1 MTPIR
6 KKDDFAGQILHVV
19 PRPLLD
25 DLSQHFLLQQ
35 LIVTDIG
42 WYPQAG
48 YHYRERLTGAPE
60 HILILCVAGSGW
72 LEIGS
77 VHHPIQSQEAVFIP
91 RNLPHSYGASEESPW
106 SIHWVHL
113 QGSIA
118 DYFATLLPENV
129 YKVPVTGELTAVLE
143 HHFRECYD
151 SIMGTF
157 VWQRMIF
164 ITQTIQHLLGHLF
177 FNNRLFSPTQRTTD
191 FRNLD
196 STLDYLRKNID
207 KSLNLQNMADHAQLS
222 KSHFARLFKEQT
234 SYAPVDYFIRLKLQR
249 ACMQLSFTRQTIREI
264 SMSVGYQ
271 DPYYFS
277 RLFKK
282 IIGKSPSQ
290 FRADP
295 QNSYN
300 ILPNPTLTL
309 EE

>member
-6 KKDDFAGQILHVV
+6 KKDDFAGQILHVM
-19 PRPLLD
+19 PRLLLD
-25 DLSQHFLLQQ
+25 ELSQYFLLQQ

-42 WYPQAG
+42 WYPQAR
-48 YHYRERLTGAPE
+48 YHYRERHAGAPE

-72 LEIGS
+72 LKIGTL
-77 VHHPIQSQEAVFIP
+77 HHPIQAQEAILIP
-91 RNLPHSYGASEESPW
+91 RYLPHSYGASEKAPW

-113 QGSIA
+113 QGNIA
-118 DYFATLLPENV
+118 DYFFSLLPENV
-129 YKVPVTGELTAVLE
+129 YTVPVTAELTAVLE

-177 FNNRLFSPTQRTTD
+177 FNNRLFSPALRSSQ

-207 KSLNLQNMADHAQLS
+207 KPLTLQNMADQAQLS

-234 SYAPVDYFIRLKLQR
+234 NYSPIDYFIRLKLQR
-249 ACMQLSFTRQTIREI
+249 ACMQLSLTRQTIREI
-264 SMSVGYQ
+264 SLAVGYE

-300 ILPNPTLTL
+300 ILPHPTLPKR
-309 EE
+309 

>member
-6 KKDDFAGQILHVV
+6 KKEDFAGQILHVM

-35 LIVTDIG
+35 LIITDIG
-42 WYPQAG
+42 WFPEAR
-48 YHYRERLTGAPE
+48 YHYRERPAGTPE

-72 LEIGS
+72 LEVGS
-77 VHHPIQSQEAVFIP
+77 VRQPIQARKAVLIP
-91 RNLPHSYGASEESPW
+91 RNLPHIYGASEEDPW

-113 QGSIA
+113 QGTVA
-118 DYFATLLPENV
+118 DYFFSLLPENV
-129 YKVPVTGELTAVLE
+129 YTVPVTAELTAVLQ

-157 VWQRMIF
+157 VQQRMIF

-177 FNNRLFSPTQRTTD
+177 FNNRLFSPALRSSE
-191 FRNLD
+191 FHNLD

-207 KSLNLQNMADHAQLS
+207 KPLTLQQMADHAQLS

-234 SYAPVDYFIRLKLQR
+234 DYSPVDYFIRLKLQR
-249 ACMQLSFTRQTIREI
+249 ACMQLALTRQPIRQI
-264 SMSVGYQ
+264 SLAVGYT

-300 ILPNPTLTL
+300 IQPDATSTH
-309 EE
+309 

>member
-6 KKDDFAGQILHVV
+6 KKEDFAGQILHVM

-35 LIVTDIG
+35 LIITDIG
-42 WYPQAG
+42 WFPEAR
-48 YHYRERLTGAPE
+48 YHYRERPAGTPE

-72 LEIGS
+72 LEVGS
-77 VHHPIQSQEAVFIP
+77 VRQPIQARKAVLIP
-91 RNLPHSYGASEESPW
+91 RNLPHIYGASEEDPW

-113 QGSIA
+113 QGTVA
-118 DYFATLLPENV
+118 DYFFSLLPENV
-129 YKVPVTGELTAVLE
+129 YTVPVTAELTAVLQ

-157 VWQRMIF
+157 VQQRMIF

-177 FNNRLFSPTQRTTD
+177 FNNRLFSPARRSSE
-191 FRNLD
+191 FHNLD

-207 KSLNLQNMADHAQLS
+207 KPLTLQQMADHAQLS

-234 SYAPVDYFIRLKLQR
+234 DYSPVDYFIRLKLQR
-249 ACMQLSFTRQTIREI
+249 ACMQLALTRQTIRQI
-264 SMSVGYQ
+264 SLAVGYT

-300 ILPNPTLTL
+300 IQPDATSTH
-309 EE
+309 

>member
-6 KKDDFAGQILHVV
+6 KKEDFAGQILHVM

-35 LIVTDIG
+35 LIITDIG
-42 WYPQAG
+42 WFPEAR
-48 YHYRERLTGAPE
+48 YHYRERPTGTPE

-72 LEIGS
+72 LEVGS
-77 VHHPIQSQEAVFIP
+77 VRQPIQARKAVLIP
-91 RNLPHSYGASEESPW
+91 RNLPHIYGASEEDPW

-113 QGSIA
+113 QGTVA
-118 DYFATLLPENV
+118 DYFFSLLPENV
-129 YKVPVTGELTAVLE
+129 YTVPVTAELTAVLQ

-157 VWQRMIF
+157 VQQRMIF

-177 FNNRLFSPTQRTTD
+177 FNNRLFSPALRSSE
-191 FRNLD
+191 FHNLD

-207 KSLNLQNMADHAQLS
+207 KPLTLQQMADHAQLS

-234 SYAPVDYFIRLKLQR
+234 DYSPVDYFIRLKLQR
-249 ACMQLSFTRQTIREI
+249 ACMQLALTRQPIRQI
-264 SMSVGYQ
+264 SLAVGYT

-300 ILPNPTLTL
+300 IQPDATSTH
-309 EE
+309 

>member
-6 KKDDFAGQILHVV
+6 KKEDFAGQILHVM

-35 LIVTDIG
+35 LIITDIG
-42 WYPQAG
+42 WFPEAR
-48 YHYRERLTGAPE
+48 YHYRERPTGTPE

-72 LEIGS
+72 LEVGS
-77 VHHPIQSQEAVFIP
+77 VRQPIQARKAVLIP
-91 RNLPHSYGASEESPW
+91 RNLPHIYGASEEDPW

-113 QGSIA
+113 QGTVA
-118 DYFATLLPENV
+118 DYFFSLLPENV
-129 YKVPVTGELTAVLE
+129 YTVPVTAELTAVLQ

-157 VWQRMIF
+157 VQQRMIF

-177 FNNRLFSPTQRTTD
+177 FNNRLFSPALRSSE
-191 FRNLD
+191 FHNLD

-207 KSLNLQNMADHAQLS
+207 KPLTLQQMADHAQLS

-234 SYAPVDYFIRLKLQR
+234 DYSPVDYFIRLKLQR
-249 ACMQLSFTRQTIREI
+249 ACMQLALTRQPIRQI
-264 SMSVGYQ
+264 SLAVGYT

-300 ILPNPTLTL
+300 IWPNATLTQ
-309 EE
+309 

>member
-19 PRPLLD
+19 PRPLLAN
-25 DLSQHFLLQQ
+25 LSTHYLLQQ

-42 WYPQAG
+42 WYPQAR
-48 YHYRERLTGAPE
+48 YHFRERLTGAPE

-77 VHHPIQSQEAVFIP
+77 VHHPIQAQEAVIIP
-91 RNLPHSYGASEESPW
+91 RNLPHSYRASEEDPW

-113 QGSIA
+113 QGSVA

-129 YKVPVTGELTAVLE
+129 YKVPVSVELTAVLE
-143 HHFRECYD
+143 QHFRECYN

-157 VWQRMIF
+157 VWQRMVF

-191 FRNLD
+191 FHNLD

-207 KSLNLQNMADHAQLS
+207 KPLTLQEMSNHAQLS

-234 SYAPVDYFIRLKLQR
+234 GYAPIDYFIRLKLQY
-249 ACMQLSFTRQTIREI
+249 ACTQLSFTKQTIQEI
-264 SMSVGYQ
+264 SFNLGYQ

-282 IIGKSPSQ
+282 VIGKSPSQ
-290 FRADP
+290 FRTDP

-300 ILPNPTLTL
+300 VLSNPTLPK
-309 EE
+309 

>member
-6 KKDDFAGQILHVV
+6 KKEDFAGQILHVM
-19 PRPLLD
+19 PRPLLGE
-25 DLSQHFLLQQ
+25 LSQHFLLQN

-42 WYPQAG
+42 WFPEAR
-48 YHYRERLTGAPE
+48 YHYRERPAGTPE

-72 LEIGS
+72 LEVGS
-77 VHHPIQSQEAVFIP
+77 VRQPIQARKAVLIP
-91 RNLPHSYGASEESPW
+91 RNLPHIYGASEEDPW

-113 QGSIA
+113 QGTVA
-118 DYFATLLPENV
+118 DYFFSLLPEYV
-129 YKVPVTGELTAVLE
+129 YAIPVSVELTAVLQ

-157 VWQRMIF
+157 VQQRMIF

-177 FNNRLFSPTQRTTD
+177 FNNRLFSPVLRSSQ
-191 FRNLD
+191 FHNLD

-207 KSLNLQNMADHAQLS
+207 KPLTLQQMADHAQLS

-234 SYAPVDYFIRLKLQR
+234 DYSPVDYFIRLKLQR
-249 ACMQLSFTRQTIREI
+249 ACMQLALTRQPICQI
-264 SMSVGYQ
+264 SLAVGYT

-300 ILPNPTLTL
+300 IWPNATLTQ
-309 EE
+309 